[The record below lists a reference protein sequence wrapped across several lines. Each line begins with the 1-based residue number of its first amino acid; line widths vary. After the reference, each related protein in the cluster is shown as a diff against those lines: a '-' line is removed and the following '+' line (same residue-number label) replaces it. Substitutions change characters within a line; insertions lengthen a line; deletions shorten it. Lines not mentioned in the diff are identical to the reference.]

1 MAPPA
6 WLVEF
11 WKREPS
17 WIRRYMQGSFELNA
31 IMCGVSGI
39 KKSDT
44 IWKPAAVREFIAYM
58 DTVAERVKEPT
69 IIYRGTTVESPTM
82 HSFANIL
89 PTCQFMSCTKSRAI
103 AKEFAGKR
111 DGYLHILHLRKG
123 VRIKDFSEFYNSD
136 LVRREKEVLLYPGQ
150 KLVLIKRVGNTLT
163 WEVYP
168 KA

>member
-1 MAPPA
+1 MYRYANVNVQYQAVEPPVLN
-6 WLVEF
+6 LVL
-11 WKREPS
+11 
-17 WIRRYMQGSFELNA
+17 Y
-31 IMCGVSGI
+31 
-39 KKSDT
+39 
-44 IWKPAAVREFIAYM
+44 
-58 DTVAERVKEPT
+58 
-69 IIYRGTTVESPTM
+69 GT
-82 HSFANIL
+82 
-89 PTCQFMSCTKSRAI
+89 QSRAI

-123 VRIKDFSEFYNSD
+123 VRIKDFSEFYDSD